1 MEKKRVEYIKM
12 MYNRKE
18 KKGFFEKNKD
28 TLGGLV
34 SMFTLLGIVYTIF
47 VVLFRYIYSEM
58 AADFYRVERSLFN
71 QDDLALAIGLSSVLI
86 LHLFWAWLP
95 FLPFQITRANSNLE
109 QNTTSNDESGKVIQW
124 LKEQANRIVLIA
136 FMLALD
142 WLCTEYF
149 ISLLQIEDFKL
160 IRWVIIIL
168 RMLGFIGFQVF
179 RFTPKKSDKVDCWLY
194 VLIVIFVITESLIAI
209 SFWYNV
215 QQNINL
221 LYPSNKKTY
230 EIVQTISSSNLK
242 EDVTLNISDSSL
254 QVVILHTGSQV
265 VLMNG
270 SLRKNTNGIDETI
283 EADRSNE
290 ITIEKFHEIASSS
303 TLYLDT
309 GYYKVQDADKYNFYR
324 IEFHDVKPKSSP
336 QKNDKQGE

>member
-1 MEKKRVEYIKM
+1 MEKKRFKYIKVFV
-12 MYNRKE
+12 NKKE

-71 QDDLALAIGLSSVLI
+71 QEDLALAIGLSSVI
-86 LHLFWAWLP
+86 IFHLLWGALP

-124 LKEQANRIVLIA
+124 LEEQANRIALIA
-136 FMLALD
+136 FMFFLD
-142 WLCTEYF
+142 LLCT
-149 ISLLQIEDFKL
+149 LLLLIEDFKP

-168 RMLGFIGFQVF
+168 RMLGFIGLQVF
-179 RFTPKKSDKVDCWLY
+179 WFTPKKSDKVNCWLY
-194 VLIVIFVITESLIAI
+194 VLIVIFAITEGIIAI
-209 SFWYNV
+209 NFCNNV
-215 QQNINL
+215 QQYFNL

-242 EDVTLNISDSSL
+242 EDVTLNISDSNL

-303 TLYLDT
+303 TLCLDT

-324 IEFHDVKPKSSP
+324 IEFHDVKPKSFP
-336 QKNDKQGE
+336 PK

>member
-1 MEKKRVEYIKM
+1 MDRKQKSFLEKY
-12 MYNRKE
+12 
-18 KKGFFEKNKD
+18 KD

-34 SMFTLLGIVYTIF
+34 SIFTLLGFVYTIS
-47 VVLFRYIYSEM
+47 VVLFQYVYSIR
-58 AADFYRVERSLFN
+58 AANFYQIERSLFN
-71 QDDLALAIGLSSVLI
+71 QADLALAIRVSSVLI
-86 LHLFWAWLP
+86 LHLLWGLLP
-95 FLPFQITRANSNLE
+95 FLPFLITRVNGNLD
-109 QNTTSNDESGKVIQW
+109 QNTTSNNESGKAIQW
-124 LKEQANRIVLIA
+124 LEKQVNRSEPIFWIA
-136 FMLALD
+136 FMLISD

-149 ISLLQIEDFKL
+149 ISLLLIEDFKP

-168 RMLGFIGFQVF
+168 RMLGFIGLQVF
-179 RFTPKKSDKVDCWLY
+179 WFTPKKSDKVNCLLK
-194 VLIVIFVITESLIAI
+194 VLIVIFVITEAI
-209 SFWYNV
+209 IVFSFWNNV

-242 EDVTLNISDSSL
+242 EDVTLNISNSNL

-270 SLRKNTNGIDETI
+270 SIRKNTNGIDETI

-303 TLYLDT
+303 TLCLDT
-309 GYYKVQDADKYNFYR
+309 GYYKVQDADKYNFIR
-324 IEFHDVKPKSSP
+324 IKFHDVKPKSSP
-336 QKNDKQGE
+336 PKND